1 MPRKMKESGVEWLG
15 QIPEGWGLGRIGALY
30 SLRNEKVSDKDF
42 PPLSVTMK
50 GIVPQ
55 LETAAKTDDG
65 DNRKLVRKG
74 DFAINS
80 RSDRR
85 GSCGISAYDGSVS
98 LINTIL
104 TPRGAMSPAY
114 YNWLFHT
121 TSFADEF
128 YKWGHGIVDDLW
140 TTRWDDMKRIAIP
153 TPPYSEQERIAAF
166 LDERCAKIDGMIA
179 EAKASIEDYKKWKQS
194 IIFEAVTGKHE
205 KNLKPSGVDWIGD
218 VPEGWKVVPLRYLGE
233 CANGISKGGEFFGS
247 GCPFVSYSDV
257 YKNDWLPDRVNGL
270 VQSTAEERERYSVEK
285 GDVFFTRTSETIDE
299 LGMASACLTTIKD
312 AVFAGFLIR
321 FRPLKKALSVEFS
334 KYYFK
339 HPGLRVYFTK
349 EAMLVT
355 RASLSQ
361 ELLKNMPVLIPP
373 LPDQRRIAAEL
384 DEKCAA
390 IDKLVGEKEALITDL
405 EAYKKSLIFETVT
418 GKREVA

>member
-153 TPPYSEQERIAAF
+153 TPPYSEQQRIAAF

-218 VPEGWKVVPLRYLGE
+218 VPEGWKVCRIKDVAQIRTGSTPDKTFQREYYSPEVGVPWIKAENLGTIYP
-233 CANGISKGGEFFGS
+233 ISKTTEFLTEQGVKEGRVF
-247 GCPFVSYSDV
+247 PANTVFVCCIASVGKVGYSNV
-257 YKNDWLPDRVNGL
+257 EASCNQQINGL
-270 VQSTAEERERYSVEK
+270 IFNALMDWKYGFYVMLGAEEEYNVRSSGNVVRILNSALQST
-285 GDVFFTRTSETIDE
+285 IN
-299 LGMASACLTTIKD
+299 I
-312 AVFAGFLIR
+312 
-321 FRPLKKALSVEFS
+321 
-334 KYYFK
+334 
-339 HPGLRVYFTK
+339 
-349 EAMLVT
+349 
-355 RASLSQ
+355 
-361 ELLKNMPVLIPP
+361 P
-373 LPDQRRIAAEL
+373 LPQILEQRRIAAEL
-384 DEKCAA
+384 DGKCAA
-390 IDKLVGEKEALITDL
+390 IDKLVGEKEALIADL